1 MASPAWLP
9 QETQS
14 SSSQTS
20 VMSSATGEPT
30 TSSSTPN
37 ADSTQEAAQG
47 KFISPPGYSVCR
59 ASFSYMNANV
69 PSGSSQQSSSSPVS
83 QSLHF
88 MFLEISGSSGETS
101 SDLAFV
107 AGHSIN
113 FRRFFSIAPTS
124 YSWPVCK
131 CWLFIFIQH
140 FTN

>member
-9 QETQS
+9 QEKQS

-37 ADSTQEAAQG
+37 ADSTQEAALG
-47 KFISPPGYSVCR
+47 KFIPPPGYSVGR

-88 MFLEISGSSGETS
+88 MFLEIQ
-101 SDLAFV
+101 
-107 AGHSIN
+107 
-113 FRRFFSIAPTS
+113 
-124 YSWPVCK
+124 W
-131 CWLFIFIQH
+131 FIWRDFE
-140 FTN
+140 